1 MVSSKARNQRK
12 MRANA
17 PAHIKRKML
26 SSHLSADLQKEYGK
40 RSARV
45 CLGDNVMVLRGGEDI
60 RGVEGK
66 VIGVMTDEGRITI
79 EGVTINQADNTAVA
93 RPIHASNV
101 VITKLNLDDAWRK
114 DALKRGKGAKE

>member
-45 CLGDNVMVLRGGEDI
+45 CLGDTVMVLRGGEDI

-93 RPIHASNV
+93 RPIHAANV

>member
-45 CLGDNVMVLRGGEDI
+45 CLGDTVMVLRGGEDI

-114 DALKRGKGAKE
+114 DAFKRGKGAKE

>member
-45 CLGDNVMVLRGGEDI
+45 CLGYTVMVLRGGEDI

-66 VIGVMTDEGRITI
+66 VIGVMTVEGRITI

-93 RPIHASNV
+93 SPIHASNV

>member
-45 CLGDNVMVLRGGEDI
+45 CLGDTVMVLRGGEDI

-114 DALKRGKGAKE
+114 DTLKRGKGAKE

>member
-45 CLGDNVMVLRGGEDI
+45 CLGDTVMVLRGGEDI

-101 VITKLNLDDAWRK
+101 VITKLNLDDAWIK

>member
-45 CLGDNVMVLRGGEDI
+45 CLVDTVMVLRGGEDI

>member
-45 CLGDNVMVLRGGEDI
+45 CLGDTVMVLRGGEDI

-101 VITKLNLDDAWRK
+101 VITKLILDDAWRK

>member
-45 CLGDNVMVLRGGEDI
+45 CLGDTVMVLRGGEDI
-60 RGVEGK
+60 LGVEGK

>member
-45 CLGDNVMVLRGGEDI
+45 CLGDTVMVLRGGEDI

-93 RPIHASNV
+93 RPIHTSNV

>member
-45 CLGDNVMVLRGGEDI
+45 CLGDTVMVLRGGEDI

-114 DALKRGKGAKE
+114 DALKRGKGAK

>member
-45 CLGDNVMVLRGGEDI
+45 CLGDTVMVLRGGEDI
-60 RGVEGK
+60 CGVEGK

>member
-45 CLGDNVMVLRGGEDI
+45 CLGDTVMVLRGGEDI

-79 EGVTINQADNTAVA
+79 EGVTINQADNTSVA

>member
-40 RSARV
+40 RSTRV
-45 CLGDNVMVLRGGEDI
+45 CLGDTVMVLRGGEDI

>member
-45 CLGDNVMVLRGGEDI
+45 CLGDTVMVLRGGEDI

-93 RPIHASNV
+93 RPIHAYNV

>member
-40 RSARV
+40 SSARV
-45 CLGDNVMVLRGGEDI
+45 CLGDTVMVLRGGEDI

>member
-1 MVSSKARNQRK
+1 MVSSKSRNQRK

-45 CLGDNVMVLRGGEDI
+45 CLGDTVMVLRGGEDI

>member
-45 CLGDNVMVLRGGEDI
+45 CLGDTVMVLRGGEDI

-79 EGVTINQADNTAVA
+79 EAVTNNQADNTAVA

>member
-17 PAHIKRKML
+17 PTHTKRKML
-26 SSHLSADLQKEYGK
+26 SAHLDDDLQKQFGK

-45 CLGDNVMVLRGGEDI
+45 CLGDTVVILRGEESI
-60 RGVEGK
+60 RNIEGK
-66 VIGVMTDEGRITI
+66 VIGVDVNSGRITI
-79 EGVTINQADNTAVA
+79 EGITINQADNTAVA

-101 VITKLNLDDAWRK
+101 KIVKLNLQDPWRK
-114 DALKRGKGAKE
+114 DALMRGKEAKQ

>member
-45 CLGDNVMVLRGGEDI
+45 CLGDTVMVLRGGEDI

-66 VIGVMTDEGRITI
+66 VIGVMTDAGCITI

>member
-45 CLGDNVMVLRGGEDI
+45 CLGDTVMVLRGGEDI

-79 EGVTINQADNTAVA
+79 EGDHQSGRQHSGRTSHTRIQCRHHQVK
-93 RPIHASNV
+93 P
-101 VITKLNLDDAWRK
+101 
-114 DALKRGKGAKE
+114 

>member
-45 CLGDNVMVLRGGEDI
+45 CLGDTVMVLRGGEDI

-66 VIGVMTDEGRITI
+66 VIEVMTDEGRITI

>member
-17 PAHIKRKML
+17 PAHIKIQML

-45 CLGDNVMVLRGGEDI
+45 CLGDTVMVLRGGEDI

>member
-1 MVSSKARNQRK
+1 MVSSKARKQRN

-45 CLGDNVMVLRGGEDI
+45 CLGDTVMVLRGGEDI

>member
-45 CLGDNVMVLRGGEDI
+45 CLGDTVMVL

>member
-45 CLGDNVMVLRGGEDI
+45 CLGDTVMVLRGGEDI

-114 DALKRGKGAKE
+114 DVLKRGKGAKE

>member
-45 CLGDNVMVLRGGEDI
+45 CLGDTVMVLRGGEDI

-66 VIGVMTDEGRITI
+66 VIGVMTDEGRSTI

>member
-45 CLGDNVMVLRGGEDI
+45 CLGDTVMVLRGGEDI

-101 VITKLNLDDAWRK
+101 VITKLNLDEAWRK

>member
-45 CLGDNVMVLRGGEDI
+45 CLGDTVMVLRGGEDI

-101 VITKLNLDDAWRK
+101 VITKLNLGDAWRK

>member
-26 SSHLSADLQKEYGK
+26 SSHLSADLQKEDGK

-45 CLGDNVMVLRGGEDI
+45 CLGDTVMVLRGGEDI

>member
-45 CLGDNVMVLRGGEDI
+45 CLGDTVMVLRGGEDI

-79 EGVTINQADNTAVA
+79 EGVTIIQADNTAVA

>member
-45 CLGDNVMVLRGGEDI
+45 CLGDTVMVLRGGEDI

-66 VIGVMTDEGRITI
+66 VIGVMTDEGCITI

>member
-45 CLGDNVMVLRGGEDI
+45 CLGDTVMVLRGGEDI

-114 DALKRGKGAKE
+114 DALKRGKGAKD